1 MEIGFIYALAA
12 AITWGLVYAVDQK
25 ILLEVSP
32 LVLLFINSAITTILL
47 VPYAFL
53 HKNELNE
60 SLLSS
65 PSNMQNML
73 LAIVLALVA
82 NYCIFLSI
90 KQLGSAYA
98 SMIEISYPFFV
109 VLFSYVLFKST
120 PNIYFFI
127 GGIFICIGSII
138 IIKAS

>member
-1 MEIGFIYALAA
+1 MNIGFVYALAA
-12 AITWGLVYAVDQK
+12 AISWGLVYAVDQK
-25 ILLEVSP
+25 ILSEVSP

-53 HKNELNE
+53 HKNQLNE
-60 SLLSS
+60 TLLGSYT
-65 PSNMQNML
+65 NWQNML
-73 LAIVLALVA
+73 SAIILALVA

-90 KQLGSAYA
+90 KHLGSSYA
-98 SMIEISYPFFV
+98 SMIEITYPFFV

-127 GGIFICIGSII
+127 GSIFICIGSII
-138 IIKAS
+138 ILKAS